1 MKLKLTRNS
10 GHYNE
15 EEIFPDHLAQFH
27 VETLRLILGNAQGH
41 SNSLIYRRKVSD
53 NVNALKHNEIV
64 LQLAMRQCVKIG

>member
-10 GHYNE
+10 GHHNE
-15 EEIFPDHLAQFH
+15 EEILPEHLAQFH
-27 VETLRLILGNAQGH
+27 VETLSLFLGNAKGN

-53 NVNALKHNEIV
+53 NLNVLKHNEIA